1 MNDEQR
7 KYKERFEQK
16 KIDGARKQAILEKRR
31 QKEVNYLFCAKV
43 GVLNFSHS
51 LQVILLKIATHNP
64 YEVKMWMTNFHQ
76 GQTQGCSIN
85 YVLF

>member
-43 GVLNFSHS
+43 GVLNFSHN

-64 YEVKMWMTNFHQ
+64 YEVKMWMTYFLQ